1 MIRGSKLLTAIF
13 YIALALVI
21 LGVAGF
27 ILKLTNGGT
36 DKFKV
41 FYLTDENDSIY
52 GSTDTTK
59 LPCDNETK
67 FNVNYTFEKGKSYSV
82 QVLPNVT
89 DETDF
94 EYKVEGENYK
104 FSDIQNLNEAFNVK
118 LYDNYFTLQMPEDM
132 RQVMGVLYAE
142 KAVELPDNIDLMKS
156 PYFKL
161 SVQSYNEKDEVN
173 ITLLRAK
180 IPVEGIK
187 ISPEIIPVKFEVDY
201 AKAE

>member
-13 YIALALVI
+13 YIAVILVV

-41 FYLTDENDSIY
+41 FYLTDENDGVY

-59 LPCDNETK
+59 LPCNKETK
-67 FNVNYTFEKGKSYSV
+67 FNVKYTFSDSKSYSV
-82 QVLPNVT
+82 QVIPNVT

-94 EYKVEGENYK
+94 AYTVDGENHR

-118 LYDNYFTLQMPEDM
+118 LYDNYFTIRMPEDM
-132 RQVMGVLYAE
+132 RQVMDVLYAE
-142 KAVELPDNIDLMKS
+142 GKVELPDNIDLMKS

-161 SVQSYNEKDEVN
+161 SVKSYNEKDEVTV
-173 ITLLRAK
+173 TLIRAK
-180 IPVEGIK
+180 IPVEGIE
-187 ISPEIIPVKFEVDY
+187 IVPDIIPVKSEVR
-201 AKAE
+201 

>member
-1 MIRGSKLLTAIF
+1 MIRGSKLLTVIF

-21 LGVAGF
+21 LGIAGF

-41 FYLTDENDSIY
+41 FYLTDENDGVY

-59 LPCDNETK
+59 LPCDKETK

-94 EYKVEGENYK
+94 EYTVDGENYK
-104 FSDIQNLNEAFNVK
+104 FSDIQNLDEAFNVK
-118 LYDNYFTLQMPEDM
+118 LYDNYFTIRMPMDM

-142 KAVELPDNIDLMKS
+142 RAVELPDNIDLMAK

-161 SVQSYNEKDEVN
+161 SVKSYNEKDEVN

-180 IPVEGIK
+180 IPVEDIE
-187 ISPEIIPVKFEVDY
+187 IIPDIIPVKSEVR
-201 AKAE
+201 